1 MPQRIIHGVK
11 EFDGHPQIC
20 VTPNGWIDD
29 DSFIL
34 SMRMF
39 LSQLRQSSSEGNS
52 MPSVRNFL
60 HVGLKFLPRV
70 GRRS

>member
-1 MPQRIIHGVK
+1 MPQRIIHSVK
-11 EFDGHPQIC
+11 EFDGHAQIC

-34 SMRMF
+34 SMRTF
-39 LSQLRQSSSEGNS
+39 LSQLCQSEGNS